1 MNRFVLALLLL
12 LVLCIPSTTNA
23 ASLTLSAVAL
33 NDPLQQQ
40 TNNPCLLGGNDCNS
54 RTTTEINAFTQTPTG
69 NIGENISWD
78 LTSPGY
84 TVGAIRLI
92 FGDNFR
98 VGLDFSQAQ
107 GQPDQV
113 LGLFAMTVNGNV
125 VDLYV
130 GPTPVPPT
138 PAGNAGN
145 GFADYVLTGFDLSG
159 YALTDIVRFHAIMP
173 VSNDGPDQAFLI
185 RGLNTPPP
193 PCPPACPQSVPEP
206 TSLILL
212 GLGMLGAGIARR
224 RKL

>member
-1 MNRFVLALLLL
+1 MRIRVGLAVALLAL
-12 LVLCIPSTTNA
+12 
-23 ASLTLSAVAL
+23 ASSAYGGPLTLSAVAL

-69 NIGENISWD
+69 NVGENISWD

-84 TVGAIRLI
+84 TVAGIRLL

-125 VDLYV
+125 ADIWV
-130 GPTPVPPT
+130 GPQAVPPT

-185 RGLNTPPP
+185 RGLTTPPP

-206 TSLILL
+206 TSMVLL
-212 GLGMLGAGIARR
+212 GLGMLGAGFLRR
-224 RKL
+224 RN